1 METANMALSA
11 RVADLEAAH
20 AQLAAHKTSL
30 TEQLR
35 ATTAQLT
42 SALQVKQGSR
52 LSRIRVSVGG
62 SSRTGRGLMS
72 RVMAEKD

>member
-11 RVADLEAAH
+11 LVAELEAAH
-20 AQLAAHKTSL
+20 AQLVAHKTSL

-42 SALQVKQGSR
+42 AALQ
-52 LSRIRVSVGG
+52 LSQ
-62 SSRTGRGLMS
+62 T
-72 RVMAEKD
+72 

>member
-1 METANMALSA
+1 METTNMVLSA
-11 RVADLEAAH
+11 RVSELEAAH

-42 SALQVKQGSR
+42 AALQV
-52 LSRIRVSVGG
+52 LA
-62 SSRTGRGLMS
+62 TT
-72 RVMAEKD
+72 